1 MHSSRIPQTVHN
13 GRMVSTH
20 QVRSLL
26 LQARTQRT
34 AKVVNSTRE
43 KSKNLG
49 RTLKHSYAP
58 RGGCKAV
65 MEHKGEE
72 VLISGPAGTGKSRA
86 CLEKIFA
93 ICLRTPN
100 VRALILRKTLASLG
114 STALVTWRRYV
125 IAEALTT
132 GDVVYYGGSRE
143 EPAQYRFRNG
153 STVIIGG
160 LDKPTRIMSA
170 EYDII
175 YIQEATE
182 ITLDDLEM
190 VKTRLRNWTIG
201 FQQLVMDC
209 NPAGDKHWLKL
220 RANENLTHLIESRH
234 EDNPV
239 LFDEDGTLTR
249 KGEHYIGN
257 ILDKLTGVRY
267 KRLRLGLWVSA
278 EGIVYEEFDPAVHVL
293 DWDFDEEG
301 NRIPF
306 PDDWERYWV
315 IDFGY
320 VHPFVLKCY
329 AEGPDG
335 EFYMYREIYMTQ
347 RTVEEHAKTI
357 MDIVCPETT
366 ETFYDHFNRTERSV
380 TKQEW
385 IEPMPAAILC
395 DWDAEGRRTFE
406 NATGLGTQPATKNVF
421 EGINAQK
428 ERLKVNDLGEARVYY
443 MADALV
449 ERDESQAEKMLPTC
463 TVDEYASYVWKV
475 DKDGRVQA
483 EPVKRD
489 DDGLDCDRYLI
500 SWRDLVGKARAR
512 HID

>member
-1 MHSSRIPQTVHN
+1 M
-13 GRMVSTH
+13 M
-20 QVRSLL
+20 
-26 LQARTQRT
+26 
-34 AKVVNSTRE
+34 VNSLS
-43 KSKNLG
+43 SKKKHTG
-49 RTLKHSYAP
+49 RVLKHSYAP

-65 MEHKGEE
+65 MEHKDEE

-125 IAEALTT
+125 ITEALAT

-143 EPAQYRFRNG
+143 EPAQYRFKNG
-153 STVIIGG
+153 SSVVIGG

-182 ITLDDLEM
+182 ITLDDLEL

-201 FQQLVMDC
+201 FQQLIMDC

-220 RANENLTHLIESRH
+220 RAGEGLTVLIESRH

-239 LFDEDGTLTR
+239 LFNEDGTKTA
-249 KGEHYIGN
+249 KGEHYITN

-267 KRLRLGLWVSA
+267 ARLRLGLWVSA
-278 EGIVYEEFDPAVHVL
+278 EGIVYEEFDPYVHVL
-293 DWDFDEEG
+293 PWTYVDDDDEEVL
-301 NRIPF
+301 ITF
-306 PDDWERYWV
+306 PEEWPRYWV
-315 IDFGY
+315 VDFGY

-329 AEGPDG
+329 AESPDG
-335 EFYMYREIYMTQ
+335 DLYMYREIYMTQ
-347 RTVEEHAKTI
+347 RTVSEHCKTL
-357 MDIVCPETT
+357 MDIVCPFETIEVYNHFERAT
-366 ETFYDHFNRTERSV
+366 LTTQKRVWQEPKPTAIICDH
-380 TKQEW
+380 
-385 IEPMPAAILC
+385 
-395 DWDAEGRRTFE
+395 DAEGRRTLE
-406 NATGLGTQPATKNVF
+406 MELGLGTQPAVKNVF

-428 ERLKVNDLGEARVYY
+428 ERLKHDAEKDIVPRIYY
-443 MADALV
+443 MADSLV
-449 ERDESQAEKMLPTC
+449 EKDLSQVEKLLPTC
-463 TVDEYASYVWKV
+463 TVDEYPSYVWKV
-475 DKDGRVQA
+475 DKDGRQEA
-483 EPVKRD
+483 QPVKKD

-500 SWRDLVGKARAR
+500 SWLDLRGKARATQL
-512 HID
+512 

>member
-1 MHSSRIPQTVHN
+1 MVNTLTRKRKNT
-13 GRMVSTH
+13 GRV
-20 QVRSLL
+20 
-26 LQARTQRT
+26 
-34 AKVVNSTRE
+34 
-43 KSKNLG
+43 
-49 RTLKHSYAP
+49 LKHSYAP
-58 RGGCKAV
+58 RGGCLAV

-93 ICLRTPN
+93 ICLKTPN

-125 IAEALTT
+125 IAEALAT

-143 EPAQYRFRNG
+143 EPAQYRFKNG
-153 STVIIGG
+153 STVVIGG

-201 FQQLVMDC
+201 YQQLVMDC

-220 RANENLTHLIESRH
+220 RANDGYTVLIESRH

-239 LFDEDGTLTR
+239 LFNEDGTLTF
-249 KGEHYIGN
+249 KGEHYITG

-278 EGIVYEEFDPAVHVL
+278 EGIVYEEFDPYTHVL
-293 DWDFDEEG
+293 QWTYLDEDGDEVE
-301 NRIPF
+301 IEF

-320 VHPFVLKCY
+320 THPFVLKCY
-329 AEGPDG
+329 AQGPDG
-335 EFYMYREIYMTQ
+335 ELYMYREIYMTQ
-347 RTVEEHAKTI
+347 RTVEQHAKTI
-357 MDIVCPETT
+357 MDIVCPESTR
-366 ETFYDHFNRTERSV
+366 EWYDHFNRTTRTVTER
-380 TKQEW
+380 TW
-385 IEPMPAAILC
+385 IEPKPTAILC

-406 NATGLGTQPATKNVF
+406 IATGMGTQQAIKNVF

-428 ERLKVNDLGEARVYY
+428 VRLMGDDTGPRLYY

-449 ERDESQAEKMLPTC
+449 EKDQNQVDKLLPTC
-463 TVDEYASYVWKV
+463 TVDEYGSYVWKV
-475 DKDGRVQA
+475 DKDGRVQP

-500 SWRDLVGKARAR
+500 SWLDLRGKARATQ
-512 HID
+512 IPA